1 MHRSSSVAMYSD
13 GHSNTYYIFNKTA
26 IKASLKFRSRHISQH
41 LPAEFTPLWQVSTK
55 LASQK
60 ALVNSIK
67 SRGPVILIP
76 KQ

>member
-1 MHRSSSVAMYSD
+1 MHRSSCVAMYSD
-13 GHSNTYYIFNKTA
+13 GHSNTYYIFNKT
-26 IKASLKFRSRHISQH
+26 SLKFRSRRISQH

-67 SRGPVILIP
+67 SRAPVILIP